1 MNLDRLILKN
11 FLTYE
16 YLEHEFEKRPLLVQG
31 LNLTDDKQK
40 TNGTG
45 KSGMQTGI
53 EFCIT
58 ASNSRDVKD
67 AELVTYDKKEANAQL
82 FASCDMRKQHLHI
95 DWTIKV
101 KGSNSLALKTK
112 QYGSDEWTNVSFS
125 NVNDGKKYIIEWFAI
140 SKEDLFNYYIINKTR
155 FKSFFKSS
163 NKEKVDLINRFSDAS
178 IIEGLE
184 KIDILHLEVDFK
196 SIEMKIANTEGKIE
210 LIQDRIQLEA
220 ERNLEDELNE
230 DKSDYLLE
238 IEANEESILEVERT
252 ISNKTLQ
259 IKTIKDDEIKGVE
272 QDKKTAAKDKL
283 DIEEEIMRSAQQIE
297 VIKKEQ
303 AVAQDLVDEFVST
316 DWAAERSDFEFDIKQ
331 DQKDLK
337 LFNEK
342 ADKLEVQHT
351 KIQEFV
357 QKVKVILSGE
367 IACPKCSHKFL
378 LDEDVDLDEQKEKH
392 ATALQLKVKLDA
404 ARDANK
410 TTIDNQKKGI
420 SDLEKQISAINKKQ
434 EAESESK
441 GLLIQAVTTIH
452 KKAIAADRSNLQ
464 LEQELRLTNEE
475 ASEYDTQIEKCKYK
489 IANLKIE
496 ITNCKTEITNFKFA
510 IKGYR
515 AEIANMTVGNNE
527 EAIKVLQSDLVELEG
542 ILKGHREV
550 LIEVGNQIYEAN
562 QWMNNFK
569 QFRTFLANQSLD
581 IIEYHCNRYLA
592 EMGSD
597 LRVKMEGFKMLAN
610 GTIKD
615 DITAKIIRD
624 RERSFSS
631 FSGGEQGRLLFASIL
646 ANRHMI
652 NETHPYGG
660 LDFLSIDEVF
670 EGVDSIG
677 LKHLIKSAKT
687 LNIPVMIITHVTDED
702 TSGDVITIVK
712 ENGVSTIQKQR
723 L

>member
-1 MNLDRLILKN
+1 MNLDKLILKN

-16 YLEHEFEKRPLLVQG
+16 YLEHDFERRPLLVQG

-101 KGSNSLALKTK
+101 KGSNVLALRTK

-184 KIDILHLEVDFK
+184 KIDTLELEVDFK

-210 LIQDRIQLEA
+210 LIQDRIQTESERDLES
-220 ERNLEDELNE
+220 ELDE

-238 IEANEESILEVERT
+238 IEANEDSISVVEKT
-252 ISNKTLQ
+252 ISSKTLL
-259 IKTIKDDEIKGVE
+259 IKKIKDEDIKEIE
-272 QDKKTAAKDKL
+272 QDKKTAAKDKV
-283 DIEEEIMRSAQQIE
+283 DIEKEINGSIKE
-297 VIKKEQ
+297 IDTIKKEQ
-303 AVAQDLVDEFVST
+303 AVAQDLVDQFVST
-316 DWAAERSDFEFDIKQ
+316 NWDEERSDFEFDIKR
-331 DQKDLK
+331 DFKDLTA
-337 LFNEK
+337 LNEK
-342 ADKLEVQHT
+342 GNKLENQDT
-351 KIQEFV
+351 KIQEFI
-357 QKVKVILSGE
+357 QKLKVILSGE

-378 LDEDVDLDEQKEKH
+378 LDEDVDLDEQKDKY
-392 ATALQLKVKLDA
+392 ASALDLKIKVDQAKAD
-404 ARDANK
+404 NK
-410 TTIDNQKKGI
+410 IVVDNQKKGI
-420 SDLEKQISAINKKQ
+420 TDLEKQISAINKKQ
-434 EAESESK
+434 EAESEAK
-441 GLLIQAVTTIH
+441 GLLIQAVTAIH
-452 KKAIAADRSNLQ
+452 RKAIAADRSNVQ
-464 LEQELRLTNEE
+464 LERELSTLKEE
-475 ASEYDTQIEKCKYK
+475 VDGYDTQIEKCKYQIDNLK
-489 IANLKIE
+489 TEIANCKIE
-496 ITNCKTEITNFKFA
+496 IDNFKFA
-510 IKGYR
+510 IKGYHS
-515 AEIANMTVGNNE
+515 EIANLTVGNNKD
-527 EAIKVLQSDLVELEG
+527 AIKVLQSDLIALEAS
-542 ILKGHREV
+542 LKTLRQS
-550 LIEVGNQIYEAN
+550 LIKVGDQIYEAN

>member
-1 MNLDRLILKN
+1 MNLDKLILKN

-16 YLEHEFEKRPLLVQG
+16 YLEHDFERRPLLVQG
-31 LNLTDDKQK
+31 LNLTDDRQK

-82 FASCDMRKQHLHI
+82 FASCNSRKQHLHI
-95 DWTIKV
+95 DWIIKV
-101 KGSNSLALKTK
+101 KGSNVLSLKTK
-112 QYGSDEWTNVSFS
+112 QYGSDEWIDVSFS

-184 KIDILHLEVDFK
+184 KIDILHLEIDYK
-196 SIEMKIANTEGKIE
+196 ATENAIANTEGKIE
-210 LIQDRIQLEA
+210 LIQDRIQT
-220 ERNLEDELNE
+220 EDERDLASELDDDKEEYLEEIKSIE
-230 DKSDYLLE
+230 DKIML
-238 IEANEESILEVERT
+238 IKNSIT
-252 ISNKTLQ
+252 QKTLS
-259 IKTIKDDEIKGVE
+259 IKKIKDEDTKGIE
-272 QDKKTAAKDKL
+272 QDKKVALDDKV
-283 DIEEEIMRSAQQIE
+283 DIENEILASTKDVKR
-297 VIKKEQ
+297 IKKEQ
-303 AVAQDLVDEFVST
+303 MAAQKLVDEFVST
-316 DWAAERSDFEFDIKQ
+316 DWNAERSDFVHDIQQ
-331 DQKDLK
+331 DQKNLK
-337 LFNEK
+337 SLNEK
-342 ADKLEVQHT
+342 GNKLEAQDT
-351 KIQEFV
+351 KILEFI
-357 QKVKVILSGE
+357 QRVKVILSGE
-367 IACPKCSHKFL
+367 ISCPKCMHKFL
-378 LDEDVDLDEQKEKH
+378 LDEDVDLDEQKEKQL
-392 ATALQLKVKLDA
+392 TALNLKSKLDEA
-404 ARDANK
+404 KNSNK
-410 TTIDNQKKGI
+410 ELIDNTKKGI
-420 SDLEKQISAINKKQ
+420 SELEKQISAINEKQ
-434 EAESESK
+434 QVESEAK
-441 GLLIQAVTTIH
+441 NLLIEVVTMAH
-452 KKAIAADRSNLQ
+452 RRLMVAEKNHAQ
-464 LEQELRLTNEE
+464 LERELITWQDDMDQ
-475 ASEYDTQIEKCKYK
+475 YDVQIDKLKYK
-489 IANLKIE
+489 TENLKTE
-496 ITNCKTEITNFKFA
+496 ITNCKVEIENHNSA
-510 IKGYR
+510 IEGYMK
-515 AEIANMTVGNNE
+515 EISNLSIGNNKDVIKTLQKDLLALD
-527 EAIKVLQSDLVELEG
+527 AILTN
-542 ILKGHREV
+542 HRAA
-550 LIEVGNQIYEAN
+550 LASTGDRIYEAN

-581 IIEYHCNRYLA
+581 IIEYHCNRYLI

-597 LRVKMEGFKMLAN
+597 LRVKLEGFKMLAN
-610 GTIKD
+610 GTMKD

-624 RERSFSS
+624 RERSFAS

-687 LNIPVMIITHVTDED
+687 LDIPVMIITHVTDED

-712 ENGVSTIQKQR
+712 ENGISTIQKQ
-723 L
+723 